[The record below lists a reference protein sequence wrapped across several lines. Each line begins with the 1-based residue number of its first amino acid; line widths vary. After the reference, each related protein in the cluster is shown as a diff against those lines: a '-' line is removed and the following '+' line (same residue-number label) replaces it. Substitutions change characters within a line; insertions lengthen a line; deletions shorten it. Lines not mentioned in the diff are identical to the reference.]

1 MAKRKNYLIITLVSF
16 GVGFFL
22 YGILA
27 ACNRE
32 YLEIPLN
39 GFVTFLIYGFLGGL
53 LIGGLISGIILF
65 ANIIK
70 GQKRFIKILS
80 RVLFPITFMVICQG
94 GILTFI
100 PYGIYNFV
108 ALKKRRHR
116 ELV

>member
-1 MAKRKNYLIITLVSF
+1 MVKRKNYLIITLVSF

-27 ACNRE
+27 ACVRK
-32 YLEIPLN
+32 YTEIPYN
-39 GFVTFLIYGFLGGL
+39 GFVTFLIYGFGGGL
-53 LIGGLISGIILF
+53 LIGGVISGIILF

-70 GQKRFIKILS
+70 GQKLFIKILAC
-80 RVLFPITFMVICQG
+80 VLFPITMIVICQG

-108 ALKKRRHR
+108 ALKKGGI
-116 ELV
+116 EN